1 MGLSKKS
8 IGKNGKQPSQKKRE
22 RVFNKKS
29 GTLRESL
36 LEVLKSIEERSSINS
51 TKLFDENEK

>member
-1 MGLSKKS
+1 MGLSKKY
-8 IGKNGKQPSQKKRE
+8 IGKNKKQSFYKKKE
-22 RVFNKKS
+22 FVLNKKP

-51 TKLFDENEK
+51 TKLFDENKK